1 MHNKN
6 YNQITYAHFNSGNAL
21 YVQPQQLNNSQLSYV
36 SLQSNQNDTRNFRQS
51 FEDKIELKPI
61 VKLRENSEQRKPQKV
76 EVVQVQNRSQLIYG
90 SGSFAVAPHLQ
101 KPIKMYNTLSSFK
114 EMNIRIQDV
123 NTQQPIPED
132 PNELLRN
139 SILVPS
145 AMKRDANREWN
156 EILMKTKSLEEN
168 LNQLK
173 TSINNNLKKIQ
184 RSKEQSNP

>member
-1 MHNKN
+1 
-6 YNQITYAHFNSGNAL
+6 
-21 YVQPQQLNNSQLSYV
+21 
-36 SLQSNQNDTRNFRQS
+36 
-51 FEDKIELKPI
+51 
-61 VKLRENSEQRKPQKV
+61 
-76 EVVQVQNRSQLIYG
+76 
-90 SGSFAVAPHLQ
+90 
-101 KPIKMYNTLSSFK
+101 MYNTLSSFK

-139 SILVPS
+139 SVLVPS
-145 AMKRDANREWN
+145 TMKRDANREWN

-173 TSINNNLKKIQ
+173 NSINNNLKKIQ